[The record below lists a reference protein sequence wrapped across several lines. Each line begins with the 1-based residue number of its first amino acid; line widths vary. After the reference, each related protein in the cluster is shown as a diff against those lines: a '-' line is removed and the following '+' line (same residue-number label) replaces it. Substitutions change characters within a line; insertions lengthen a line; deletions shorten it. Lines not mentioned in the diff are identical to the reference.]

1 MPVRGGTETCHIW
14 PQAAPPRGPLKV
26 TTLRSDPPHVH
37 LGQISTLQRVVSPS
51 PRRKETALSQRLSPR
66 GKQCN
71 VLHTCGFWCKN
82 VSLSVA
88 TVSDSGK
95 KTAEDLRAFV
105 KLYLPQA
112 FFKETIVFFYLIS
125 VCFSWICRL
134 FFFCFFFS
142 NSTIVILLQ
151 AFSVLFIVLYAR
163 FSRSS
168 RHSVSALNIGP
179 IGPIGPDQY
188 SHNLFNYK

>member
-37 LGQISTLQRVVSPS
+37 LGQISSLQSCLSVFPS

-134 FFFCFFFS
+134 FFCFVFFKFNHCPFAASFQCSLYRFIRSVFEIFTAFCL
-142 NSTIVILLQ
+142 STRYWTHWTHW
-151 AFSVLFIVLYAR
+151 A
-163 FSRSS
+163 
-168 RHSVSALNIGP
+168 GP
-179 IGPIGPDQY
+179 VQ
-188 SHNLFNYK
+188 S